1 MSTYES
7 YYGGDWLEVDTS
19 ELPTKQ
25 LPLLRDMIGRRLI
38 DIQRSIANYELP
50 SEVPSYD
57 FARLEDVFRKAGG
70 PVIVEM
76 EGLPPIYFDDSEY
89 YRHEISINVSIKPL
103 SLALEPRGD
112 ARRYTLRDS
121 QYVDDRLSQLA
132 GQRLLKM
139 RILIRKPHR
148 YREKAQA
155 LQDGIE
161 LTFENGTT
169 IIVSYFLNML
179 QADYFQILY
188 PEEIPW
194 HAVEYIVDVG
204 RPRISWRY
212 RFNYWKWRA
221 LDRLERRL
229 GLD

>member
-1 MSTYES
+1 
-7 YYGGDWLEVDTS
+7 
-19 ELPTKQ
+19 
-25 LPLLRDMIGRRLI
+25 MIGRRLI
-38 DIQRSIANYELP
+38 DIQRSIWNIDLP

-76 EGLPPIYFDDSEY
+76 EGLPPIYFNDSKY
-89 YRHEISINVSIKPL
+89 DTHEISIDVSIKPPPL
-103 SLALEPRGD
+103 GYELRGD
-112 ARRYTLRDS
+112 ARRYTLRDG
-121 QYVDDRLSQLA
+121 QYVDDRLSQLS

-161 LTFENGTT
+161 LTFESGTT
-169 IIVSYFLNML
+169 IIISYFLNVL

-194 HAVEYIVDVG
+194 HAVEYTVDVS

-221 LDRLERRL
+221 LDRLGRRL